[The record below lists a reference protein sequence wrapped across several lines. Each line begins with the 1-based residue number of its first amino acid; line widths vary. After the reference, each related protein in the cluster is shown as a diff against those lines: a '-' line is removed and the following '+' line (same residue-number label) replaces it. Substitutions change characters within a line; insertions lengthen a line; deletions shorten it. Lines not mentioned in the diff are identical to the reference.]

1 MKKIKNKIPDIQSV
15 RNKSI
20 ENMRLFDEKVLNK
33 FRVSLDKKLIL
44 RKEQLQASLMVENL
58 TSIT

>member
-1 MKKIKNKIPDIQSV
+1 
-15 RNKSI
+15 
-20 ENMRLFDEKVLNK
+20 MRRFDEKVLKK

-44 RKEQLQASLMVENL
+44 RKEQLQAPLMVENL

>member
-1 MKKIKNKIPDIQSV
+1 MK
-15 RNKSI
+15 
-20 ENMRLFDEKVLNK
+20 LFDEKVLKK

-44 RKEQLQASLMVENL
+44 RKQQLLPSLMVDNL